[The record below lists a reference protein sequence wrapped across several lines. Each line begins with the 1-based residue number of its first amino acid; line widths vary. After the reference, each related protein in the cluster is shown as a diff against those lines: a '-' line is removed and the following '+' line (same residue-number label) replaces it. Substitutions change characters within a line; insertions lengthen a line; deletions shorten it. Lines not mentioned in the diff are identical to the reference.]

1 MSTLSP
7 DRWQKISPHLD
18 HALSLP
24 EDERAAWL
32 SAFRLANPDLANQLE
47 KLLDEH
53 GSLAQEHFLEGH
65 PSHPGNESSLAGQ
78 TIGAYTLISPIGRG
92 GMGSVW
98 LAERSD
104 GRFERRVAIKFL
116 HFSVAVQGGVERFQR
131 EGRILGQLAHPHI
144 AELIDAGVTPNGEPY
159 LVLEHVE
166 GEHIDEYC
174 DRHMLDVDAR
184 IRVFLEVLS
193 AVALAHANLIVHR
206 DIKPSNVLVR
216 NDGQVKLL
224 DFGIA
229 KLLADDGNPAKT
241 LLTLEGGGALT
252 PQFASPEQVT
262 GGTVTTAT
270 DLYALGVLLYVLL
283 AGQHPAGPGPHS
295 PADLVKAIVDTEPP
309 RASDALASASAKAI
323 AEKRS
328 TTPDRLRRQL
338 RGDLDT
344 ILGKALK
351 KNAAERYTSVA
362 ALADDLQ
369 RYLKHEPISA
379 RPDTIAYRAAKFV
392 RRNRAVVALTALAF
406 VAVIGGLT
414 GTLIQARTARR
425 QRDVA
430 FRQLARAEQINNL
443 NRFLLSDA
451 NASGKP
457 LMANDLLDRAKRIIE
472 RENYA
477 SDPANH
483 VEMLISIG
491 TQYNDEDEI
500 GKALPVLQE
509 AYQLSRSLG
518 DPSVRAKASC
528 ALAAP
533 LSRQAPARA
542 ESLIREGLHELPD
555 EPQFALTRVFC
566 FIQAQDALG
575 GANVNAQEA
584 LAMAQSAAR
593 ILDGS
598 PFKSNYLRLYVSLL
612 LAGDY
617 KISGQVR
624 QALTA
629 YEQASALVTKLGYED
644 TRIAADL
651 FLERAQALMMAGRPL
666 EAEELYRKALAM
678 SQEEQAGGITSA
690 LLMLYSDSLRELG
703 RLDEAADYA
712 KRALAI
718 AQKAQDNFMV
728 DNCLLR
734 IERMYRDQHDYRR
747 AATVLDES
755 EQRFRRDLAP
765 GHYGFGTLASERS
778 LLARATGDLS
788 NALKFAD
795 QAVAIDEAAFKAG
808 KQGAFPL
815 PLMLDRRAA
824 LEAET
829 QQPEKAM
836 ADAERA
842 RSLVQASVGTD
853 AFSMEIGR
861 SYLAQ
866 GRALQAQRKTDE
878 ARAAFRTAAQH
889 FEKTLGP
896 DHIDSRTARQL
907 AGLVPQ

>member
-32 SAFRLANPDLANQLE
+32 CAFRLANPDLADQLE

-53 GSLAQEHFLEGH
+53 HSLAQEHFLEGH

-78 TIGAYTLISPIGRG
+78 TIGAYTLISPIGYG

-104 GRFERRVAIKFL
+104 GRFERRAAIKFL

-174 DRHMLDVDAR
+174 DRHTLDVDAR
-184 IRVFLEVLS
+184 IRLFLDVLS
-193 AVALAHANLIVHR
+193 AVAQAHANLIVHR

-283 AGQHPAGPGPHS
+283 AGQHPAGPGPYS
-295 PADLVKAIVDTEPP
+295 AADLVKAIVDTEPP
-309 RASDALASASAKAI
+309 RASDALASAGAI
-323 AEKRS
+323 AEKRA

-338 RGDLDT
+338 CGDLDT

-351 KNAAERYTSVA
+351 KNAAERYISAA

-406 VAVIGGLT
+406 VAVIAGLT

-443 NRFLLSDA
+443 NRFLLSEA
-451 NASGKP
+451 NGSGKP

-491 TQYNDEDEI
+491 TQYSDVDEI

-555 EPQFALTRVFC
+555 EPQFALDRVFC
-566 FIQAQDALG
+566 FTQAQDALG

-598 PFKSNYLRLYVSLL
+598 PLASNYLRLYASLQ
-612 LAGDY
+612 LAAEY
-617 KISGQVR
+617 KIVGQVR
-624 QALTA
+624 QSLAA
-629 YEQASALVTKLGYED
+629 YDQASALITRLGYDE

-666 EAEELYRKALAM
+666 EAEELYRRALAM
-678 SQEEQAGGITSA
+678 SQEHQAGGITSA

-728 DNCLLR
+728 DNCLVR
-734 IERMYRDQHDYRR
+734 IQRMYRDQQDYKRT
-747 AATVLDES
+747 ATALDEL
-755 EQRFRRDLAP
+755 EQRFHRDLAP
-765 GHYGFGTLASERS
+765 GHYGFATLASERS
-778 LLARATGDLS
+778 LLARATGDLG
-788 NALKFAD
+788 NAMKLAD
-795 QAVAIDEAAFKAG
+795 QAVAIDEAAIKGG
-808 KQGAFPL
+808 KQGAFSL

-836 ADAERA
+836 ADAEQA

-866 GRALQAQRKTDE
+866 GRALQAQGKTDE
-878 ARAAFRTAAQH
+878 ARTAFRTAALH

-896 DHIDSRTARQL
+896 DHLDSRTARQL